1 MADNASRFA
10 PKRSLRPLTR
20 PVRMSTEADEEA
32 GLAAL
37 AAKRQAQAEYRD
49 RDMRQLG
56 NLEMRVDMEP
66 YLAGDPLARLGFD
79 PDRVEWFSPY
89 GEISPFNAAQGDDL
103 GARLSSESRRR
114 YDAMYPGRG
123 GQVPED
129 SILMTANWPPSALA
143 HESRH
148 RGIDELLRA
157 GRDVLPMSENY
168 EEAVVEI
175 GDRPF
180 LDETMNLPRETLAF
194 EQGARVSPPL
204 STTVKFPDPPE
215 GVLRYEQVLQELAQE
230 ELTRRGEPPKTQRR
244 EPEPEPSAV
253 QRFLRSIF
261 GGD

>member
-1 MADNASRFA
+1 MADNASRLA

-20 PVRMSTEADEEA
+20 PVRMSTEAEEEA

-37 AAKRQAQAEYRD
+37 AAKRRAQAEYRD

-79 PDRVEWFSPY
+79 PDRVDWFSPY
-89 GEISPFNAAQGDDL
+89 GEVSAFYAPQGYDL
-103 GARLSSESRRR
+103 RGKLPSEDMRR
-114 YDAMYPGRG
+114 YDAMYPDRG

-129 SILMTANWPPSALA
+129 TVMMNSHRPPAVLA

-148 RGIDELLRA
+148 RGIAALHRA
-157 GRDVLPMSENY
+157 GQDVLPMGSTY
-168 EEAVVEI
+168 EEALVEL
-175 GDRPF
+175 GDVPYAE
-180 LDETMNLPRETLAF
+180 DTINLPLDSRAF
-194 EQGARVSPPL
+194 ERGARISKSVGAYIEHPN
-204 STTVKFPDPPE
+204 PPE

-244 EPEPEPSAV
+244 EPEPEPGGV